1 MTRIG
6 KTLTI
11 HAFRPPSPKRVSQH
25 EQRNPATKWVAI
37 CLGIVCAS
45 SMFCRR
51 IFPPSPRQPVTTI
64 AATGCDHSWVVLRV
78 RCHANDI
85 CAVRANDGG
94 LEGDD
99 NG

>member
-64 AATGCDHSWVVLRV
+64 AATGCDHSWVVSGV
-78 RCHANDI
+78 RHNPDDVRS
-85 CAVRANDGG
+85 VRAHDCVLQGG
-94 LEGDD
+94 D
-99 NG
+99 